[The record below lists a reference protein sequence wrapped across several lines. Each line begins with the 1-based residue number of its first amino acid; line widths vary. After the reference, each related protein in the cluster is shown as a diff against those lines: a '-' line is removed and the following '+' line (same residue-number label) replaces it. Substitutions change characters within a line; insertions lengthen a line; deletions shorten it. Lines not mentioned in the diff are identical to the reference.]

1 MNADQQL
8 KKLDVYQSQGEQRE
22 LMFRLLKVLDF
33 NDYKELCLDTA
44 VFFTH
49 KFSDGEPLLLVG
61 KIVGHVLKK
70 FSYSKDE

>member
-1 MNADQQL
+1 
-8 KKLDVYQSQGEQRE
+8 
-22 LMFRLLKVLDF
+22 MFRLLKVLDF